1 MDNEA
6 ARSNPPVPD
15 LAQPPVLEI
24 AVPVFNEAHVL
35 ERSVTTLVDHVR
47 QHVPYPTRLTIA
59 DNASSDDTLAVT
71 RRLAANTARVQALH
85 LGIKGRGN
93 ALATA
98 WGRSDAAVL
107 GHNQADE
114 AIGSRACRSMRCP

>member
-71 RRLAANTARVQALH
+71 RRLAANTARQALH

-93 ALATA
+93 ALPLA
-98 WGRSDAAVL
+98 WRRSDAAVL
-107 GHNQADE
+107 GHNLGDD
-114 AIGSRACRSMRCP
+114 AIGSRACRSVRCP

>member
-1 MDNEA
+1 M
-6 ARSNPPVPD
+6 
-15 LAQPPVLEI
+15 LEI

-35 ERSVTTLVDHVR
+35 GRSVPTLVDHVR

-71 RRLAANTARVQALH
+71 RRLAANTARQALH